1 MPTPSVETVAPAE
14 PKYIPQDDGSYEDA
28 VANMPDL
35 DADDPKDIDDATGIK
50 RTEALQR
57 GEDGKFKA
65 KEGEEVDADKAAA
78 KAKDV
83 DDGKKPEA
91 EEEEPADFIEF
102 PPEKEGEEAK
112 RVPLDEVLSTY
123 HKATELA
130 SELEAARAAAAR
142 PSLPHEV
149 ESKIAELHTER
160 TRYLKAGEQF
170 LALNRPQAPSRDMI
184 NPASPQ
190 YNPELYH
197 AHLQDFERRMGAHQ
211 EITNHLKAVEAQQ
224 SEEEQALQAQR
235 ISRERARLEQFWP
248 EIKNAETA
256 KAVKA
261 DLGKHYG
268 LDDETISSVTDS
280 RFYALAKDALAYR
293 ASAGKQAEAVKA
305 VKAKPKLIRGEA
317 RSRPTKS
324 AQIAGSYSKAAKS
337 GSLEDAADAL
347 EGLL

>member
-35 DADDPKDIDDATGIK
+35 DADDPKDIDGATGAK

-57 GEDGKFKA
+57 DETGKFKG
-65 KEGEEVDADKAAA
+65 KEGEEAEADKA
-78 KAKDV
+78 KPEKDA
-83 DDGKKPEA
+83 DDGKKPED

-112 RVPLDEVLSTY
+112 RVPLDEVLQTY
-123 HKATELA
+123 HSAAELKAQ
-130 SELEAARAAAAR
+130 LEAAKAAAAQ

-170 LALNRPQAPSRDMI
+170 LRLNQPQAPDIEMT
-184 NPASPQ
+184 NPASPK
-190 YNPELYH
+190 YNPEAFH
-197 AHLQDFERRMGAHQ
+197 AQLQNFQRQQAAHA

-224 SEEEQALQAQR
+224 TEEEQALQAQR

-268 LDDETISSVTDS
+268 LDDETISSVIDS

-293 ASAGKQAEAVKA
+293 ALAGKQAETVKA

-317 RSRPTKS
+317 RSRPAKS